1 MMRFPIAAVRLP
13 SALTPLLP
21 ALLAAVVA
29 VAAVF
34 PARAAHAQTSAVP
47 EGESALIARGAGLA
61 RAGDCIACHTAKGGT
76 PFAGGLPIATPLGT
90 IYSTN
95 ITPSQQDGIGRY
107 TEAQFA
113 AALRDGKRADG
124 AQLYPAMPYTS
135 YAKVSDDDVH
145 ALYTYFMKGVPAVD
159 HAAPRTALPF
169 PFNIRLSMAGWNLLF
184 LDRHRFQPDGT
195 KSAEWN
201 RGAYLVEGLAHC
213 STCHTPRNA
222 LMAEEDS
229 LALSGGTV
237 GTWYAPNITSDAHS
251 GIGGWSQADIVAY
264 LKTGVAPGKAQAAG
278 PMAEAI
284 EHSFQH
290 MSDADLQAM
299 AVYLRS
305 VPAVHDAADTKAP
318 FAWGSPTAEPDAVR
332 LQPWPEDANRATGA
346 QLYDAN
352 CASCHQANGQG
363 SADGAL
369 PSLFHNT
376 ALGHAKPDN
385 LVMAILQGVSHPAPI
400 ETDASTSARA
410 GMETTAE
417 AAARDSKGV
426 LPVDMPA
433 FADKLS
439 DTQVATLTNYLIT
452 QYGHPT
458 AAVTAADVAT
468 IRAGGPPSPLLSIAR
483 WGMGVGLVIV
493 LLVILLFVRISVR
506 RREGRGA
513 PRH

>member
-1 MMRFPIAAVRLP
+1 MMRFPKASMRLHH
-13 SALTPLLP
+13 AFAPLLP
-21 ALLAAVVA
+21 FVLAA
-29 VAAVF
+29 AAVL
-34 PARAAHAQTSAVP
+34 PTNAAYAQTSAVP

-76 PFAGGLPIATPLGT
+76 PFAGGLPIDTPLGT

-159 HAAPRTALPF
+159 QAAPRTALPF
-169 PFNIRLSMAGWNLLF
+169 PFNIRLSMLGWNLLF
-184 LDRHRFQPDGT
+184 LDRHRFQPNGA

-222 LMAEEDS
+222 LMAEQDS

-237 GTWYAPNITSDAHS
+237 GTWYAPNITSDVKS
-251 GIGGWSQADIVAY
+251 GIGGWRQADIVAY

-290 MSDADLQAM
+290 LSDADLQAM
-299 AVYLRS
+299 AVYLQS
-305 VPAVHDAADTKAP
+305 VPAVHDAADTQAP
-318 FAWGSPTAEPDAVR
+318 FAWGSPTAQPDAVR
-332 LQPWPEDANRATGA
+332 LQPWPEDANRASGA

-352 CASCHQANGQG
+352 CASCHQAGGQG
-363 SADGAL
+363 SADGGL

-385 LVMAILQGVSHPAPI
+385 LIMAILQGVSHP
-400 ETDASTSARA
+400 TGGVGDASATPRD
-410 GMETTAE
+410 GMETTAQ
-417 AAARDSKGV
+417 AAERDSHAV
-426 LPVDMPA
+426 SQVDMPA

-439 DTQVATLTNYLIT
+439 DTQVATLTNYLMV

-458 AAVTAADVAT
+458 TPVTAADVAT
-468 IRAGGPPSPLLSIAR
+468 LRGGGPPSPLLSLAR
-483 WGMGVGLVIV
+483 WGMGAVLAIV
-493 LLVILLFVRISVR
+493 LLAILLCVGISVVR
-506 RREGRGA
+506 PEGRP
-513 PRH
+513 PRKR

>member
-1 MMRFPIAAVRLP
+1 MMMRFLMAPLRRLVPRAPLLLAA
-13 SALTPLLP
+13 TCLLP
-21 ALLAAVVA
+21 ASMA
-29 VAAVF
+29 F
-34 PARAAHAQTSAVP
+34 AQTPAAP
-47 EGESALIARGAGLA
+47 ESESALIARGSYLA
-61 RAGDCIACHTAKGGT
+61 QAGDCIACHTAKGGT

-113 AALRDGKRADG
+113 AALREGKRADG

-135 YAKVSDDDVH
+135 YAKVSDEDVH
-145 ALYTYFMKGVPAVD
+145 ALYTYFMKGVPAAD
-159 HAAPRTALPF
+159 HAAPPTALPF
-169 PFNIRLSMAGWNLLF
+169 PFNIRLSMAAWNLLF
-184 LDRHRFQPDGT
+184 LDGHRFQPDSA

-222 LMAEEDS
+222 LMAENDK
-229 LALSGGTV
+229 LALAGGTV

-251 GIGGWSQADIVAY
+251 GIGGWSEAEIVSY
-264 LKTGVAPGKAQAAG
+264 LKTGVAAGKAQAAG

-290 MSDADLQAM
+290 MSDADLRAM
-299 AVYLRS
+299 AVYLQS
-305 VPAVHDAADTKAP
+305 VPAVHDAADTSAP
-318 FAWGSPTAEPDAVR
+318 YAWGAPTQQPDAVR
-332 LQPWPEDANRATGA
+332 LQPWPDDANKASGA

-363 SADGAL
+363 SADGGL

-376 ALGHAKPDN
+376 ALGHARTDN
-385 LVMAILQGVSHPAPI
+385 LVMAILQGVSHPSKEAA
-400 ETDASTSARA
+400 TANGASAAAADRLI
-410 GMETTAE
+410 TTAE
-417 AAARDSKGV
+417 AAEQDSKGL

-439 DTQVATLTNYLIT
+439 DTQVATLTNYLMAN
-452 QYGHPT
+452 YGHP
-458 AAVTAADVAT
+458 AEPVSAADVAVL
-468 IRAGGPPSPLLSIAR
+468 RSGGAPSPLLSLAHWGLGIGIA
-483 WGMGVGLVIV
+483 IV
-493 LLVILLFVRISVR
+493 LLVILLCVLIGVNR
-506 RREGRGA
+506 GRKRGT
-513 PRH
+513 PKY